1 MAPAECGRAP
11 RASERSIEQLT
22 NGTRVTIAPSDTTA
36 PVRVPGRGW
45 TVRLTGHSDRSA
57 SVTCTATCRMPGRS
71 RDIAALRRFAA
82 QHAAAHAKA
91 ATVRPNASCH
101 CRAERCEAHP
111 GHKAPCAGGVVMI
124 LRHDP
129 VVGQVWIVE
138 EVCETCAPL
147 IPHARVLARAGTP
160 RRAAAVAPAGPDA
173 APAAQVPAPARP
185 GVPSLFSSAGAA
197 SDTGRQTV
205 RRPRG
210 DGQRPR
216 RRPRP
221 GV

>member
-1 MAPAECGRAP
+1 M
-11 RASERSIEQLT
+11 
-22 NGTRVTIAPSDTTA
+22 TIAPSDTPA
-36 PVRVPGRGW
+36 SVRVPGRGW

-82 QHAAAHAKA
+82 QHAVAHARA

-111 GHKAPCAGGVVMI
+111 GETSHCAGGVVMI

-129 VVGQVWIVE
+129 VVGRVWIVE

-147 IPHARVLARAGTP
+147 IAHARVLARAETSG
-160 RRAAAVAPAGPDA
+160 RA
-173 APAAQVPAPARP
+173 APATRSAQVAPPARP
-185 GVPSLFSSAGAA
+185 VVPSLFSSAAGPFEPE
-197 SDTGRQTV
+197 GPKE
-205 RRPRG
+205 RRSRR
-210 DGQRPR
+210 DGPRPR
-216 RRPRP
+216 RRSRP
-221 GV
+221 GN

>member
-1 MAPAECGRAP
+1 M
-11 RASERSIEQLT
+11 
-22 NGTRVTIAPSDTTA
+22 TIAPSDTTA

-71 RDIAALRRFAA
+71 RDITALRRFAA

-111 GHKAPCAGGVVMI
+111 GQSSHCAGGVVMI

-129 VVGQVWIVE
+129 VVGRVWIVE

-147 IPHARVLARAGTP
+147 IPHARVLARADAP
-160 RRAAAVAPAGPDA
+160 RRAA
-173 APAAQVPAPARP
+173 PAARASEVPAPARP
-185 GVPSLFSSAGAA
+185 GVPSLFSSAGAP
-197 SDTGRQTV
+197 SEPERRV

-210 DGQRPR
+210 DAPR
-216 RRPRP
+216 RRPRRAD
-221 GV
+221 